1 MVVIHGS
8 WLAGEWLLWGEE
20 TPEVGRGVRGDSD
33 KTPADPHGIRAP
45 HPHVADEP
53 KPWGCDRDALAKALA
68 AFETG
73 GAAARVVT
81 DGQIRIAWL
90 PATDRHILSSRHWLR
105 RSGPERSAPVPRR
118 VWALPLQ
125 VHELFLVLGATAEGR
140 RLAPGV
146 MAGSD
151 VGAWSDL
158 FRMAGAVVA
167 RRQVLPGLRE
177 FDAGPA
183 SAPHGTPETAD
194 DTGTVAAVLA
204 DTGYESRWQPA
215 FARGEVRRFDALVAR
230 LPGAAACLTADA
242 ATPPRGDALR
252 TGAAAF
258 FDEAVDRLV
267 RLAAVTTLSR
277 AHADR
282 GRSFSAHDAWVASLR
297 GDTRTIRWESRAE
310 IAALAEEVARWRRPV
325 DLESRSP
332 LHLCFELQE
341 PERENALWSLRYR
354 VEGLPQSDPAGE
366 GEERVDWE
374 QAWHD
379 NRLDAAGREG
389 LLTALGQAA
398 LITPSVA
405 TGHAGETGTTLTT
418 DHAHHFMR
426 NDAPMLQ
433 AAGFSVRLPAWWQGG
448 ASHIQV
454 VARVAAEGAPV
465 AGSFT
470 LASLV
475 DVDWQIAIG
484 GEPVTAEDLARLAE
498 AGDALVRFHNRW
510 IEINRGQVNEA
521 LRLWQKQVREAR
533 AANDIIRMMLGIDR
547 DAHGLAVAGV
557 EAEGWLGQLMRRLNG
572 ETALEPL
579 PPPAGFCGTL
589 RPYQERGYAW
599 LAFLRQWGLGACL
612 ADDMGLGKTIQALAL
627 IARERERGER
637 RPVLLVCPTSVLT
650 NWAREAARFVPDVPV
665 HVHHGASR
673 SVSGTFAEE
682 AAAAGI
688 VVTSYN
694 LLYRDYGSIRQT
706 AWAGII
712 LDEAQN
718 IKNPDTRQAQ
728 AARALQAD
736 YRIALT
742 GTPVENQVG
751 DLWSIMDF
759 LNPGLLGARTAFRE
773 TFALPIKTG
782 IDLTARDRLR
792 QMTAPFVL
800 RRLKTDRDIIRD
812 LPEKREASV
821 YCTLTREQAALYQG
835 VLDELSAALK
845 NGATGIGRCGLVLA
859 SITRLKQ
866 VCNHPAHF
874 LGEDGDLGGRSGKL
888 DRLREMIEEV
898 VAAGDAALVFTQ
910 YATMGA
916 LLQRHLQQEFGCFVP
931 FLHGG
936 TTRAQRDAQV
946 AAFQAHAGA
955 AVFVLSLKAGGT
967 GLNLTRANHVFHFD
981 RWWNPAVEN
990 QATDRAFRIGQTRD
1004 VMVHKFVCG
1013 GTIEDRIEA
1022 MIREKTALADDLV
1035 VSGDTWLTELNDTDL
1050 RDVLSLSQD
1059 AVGEWAP

>member
-1 MVVIHGS
+1 MEMPLAEADKNGHNRREMVVLHGS

-20 TPEVGRGVRGDSD
+20 TSEVGGGHRGDGER
-33 KTPADPHGIRAP
+33 TPADDPR
-45 HPHVADEP
+45 VAGEP
-53 KPWGCDRDALAKALA
+53 ELWGCDPDALARALA
-68 AFETG
+68 AFESG
-73 GAAARVVT
+73 GAAERVVSDARIGLARLPAN
-81 DGQIRIAWL
+81 DGRIA
-90 PATDRHILSSRHWLR
+90 SSRHWLR
-105 RSGPERSAPVPRR
+105 RGSPQPSVVTLRR
-118 VWALPLQ
+118 VWALPLR
-125 VHELFLVLGATAEGR
+125 VNELFLVLGATTEGR

-146 MAGSD
+146 MAGND

-167 RRQVLPGLRE
+167 RRQVLPGVRAIGDVSMPCE
-177 FDAGPA
+177 TSMAG
-183 SAPHGTPETAD
+183 G
-194 DTGTVAAVLA
+194 VLP
-204 DTGYESRWQPA
+204 DTGYESRWEPA
-215 FARGEVRRFDALVAR
+215 LDRAEVRRFAALAAG
-230 LPGAAACLTADA
+230 LPGVALCLSPEGGASW
-242 ATPPRGDALR
+242 PCCGDDR
-252 TGAAAF
+252 QTGAAAF

-267 RLAAVTTLSR
+267 RLASVTTLSR
-277 AHADR
+277 AHAER
-282 GRSFSAHDAWVASLR
+282 GRTFSAHDAWGASLR

-332 LHLCFELQE
+332 LHLCFELE
-341 PERENALWSLRYR
+341 DPKEESAPWMLRYR
-354 VEGLPQSDPAGE
+354 VEGLGPT
-366 GEERVDWE
+366 EEDGRVDWE

-379 NRLDAAGREG
+379 SRVDVAGREG

-398 LITPSVA
+398 LIAPIVA
-405 TGHAGETGTTLTT
+405 TGGAGVKGALLTT
-418 DHAHHFMR
+418 DQAHRFMR
-426 NDAPMLQ
+426 NDAPLLQ
-433 AAGFSVRLPAWWQGG
+433 AAGFDVRLPSWWQGD

-454 VARVAAEGAPV
+454 IARVTAEGTPV

-484 GEPVTAEDLARLAE
+484 GEPVTAVELARLAE
-498 AGDALVRFHNRW
+498 TGHALVRFRDRW
-510 IEINRGQVNEA
+510 VEINHGQINEA
-521 LRLWQKQVREAR
+521 LKLWKKQMREVR
-533 AANDIIRMMLGIDR
+533 AANDIIRMMLGVDS

-557 EAEGWLGQLMRRLNG
+557 EAGGWLGQLMRRLRG

-627 IARERERGER
+627 IAREREQGER

-650 NWAREAARFVPDVPV
+650 NWAREAARFVPTVPV
-665 HVHHGASR
+665 HVHHGAGR

-694 LLYRDYGSIRQT
+694 LLYRDYASIRQV
-706 AWAGII
+706 AWAGLI

-792 QMTAPFVL
+792 QTTAPFVL

-821 YCTLTREQAALYQG
+821 YCTLTREQASLYQG
-835 VLDELSAALK
+835 VLDELGASLK
-845 NGATGIGRCGLVLA
+845 NGAAGISRRGLVLA

-874 LGEDGDLGGRSGKL
+874 LGEDGELGGRSGKL
-888 DRLREMIEEV
+888 DRLREMVEEV
-898 VAAGDAALVFTQ
+898 VAAGEGALVFTQ
-910 YATMGA
+910 YAAMGK

-936 TTRAQRDAQV
+936 TPRAERDAQV

-955 AVFVLSLKAGGT
+955 AVFVLSLKAGGI
-967 GLNLTRANHVFHFD
+967 GINLTRANHVFHFD

-990 QATDRAFRIGQTRD
+990 QATDRAFRIGQTRN

-1013 GTIEDRIEA
+1013 GTLEDRIEA
-1022 MIREKTALADDLV
+1022 MIREKSALADDLV
-1035 VSGDTWLTELNDTDL
+1035 ASGESWLTELNDTDL
-1050 RDVLSLSQD
+1050 RDALALAQD
-1059 AVGEWAP
+1059 AVGEWTP

>member
-1 MVVIHGS
+1 MEMPLAEAGKNGHNSPTMVVLHGS
-8 WLAGEWLLWGEE
+8 WLADEWLLWGEE
-20 TPEVGRGVRGDSD
+20 TSEVGGGLRGDCD
-33 KTPADPHGIRAP
+33 HTPAGDPCVPGAP
-45 HPHVADEP
+45 E
-53 KPWGCDRDALAKALA
+53 PWGCDREALSRALA
-68 AFETG
+68 AFESG
-73 GAAARVVT
+73 GAAERAVSDARIYFARLPANA
-81 DGQIRIAWL
+81 GRIA
-90 PATDRHILSSRHWLR
+90 SSRQWLR
-105 RSGPERSAPVPRR
+105 RGSAGASVLTLRR

-125 VHELFLVLGATAEGR
+125 VNELFLVLGATSEGR

-146 MAGSD
+146 MAGND
-151 VGAWSDL
+151 MGAWSDL
-158 FRMAGAVVA
+158 FRLAGAVVA
-167 RRQVLPGLRE
+167 RRQVLPGVRAAG
-177 FDAGPA
+177 DAPD
-183 SAPHGTPETAD
+183 PCETPMP
-194 DTGTVAAVLA
+194 GGVLP
-204 DTGYESRWQPA
+204 DTGYESRWEPA
-215 FARGEVRRFDALVAR
+215 LDRAEVRRFTVLAAC
-230 LPGAAACLTADA
+230 LPGAALALSSDGASAPHSGDPLQA
-242 ATPPRGDALR
+242 A
-252 TGAAAF
+252 AAAF
-258 FDEAVDRLV
+258 FDEVVDRLV
-267 RLAAVTTLSR
+267 RLASVTTLSR
-277 AHADR
+277 AHAER
-282 GRSFSAHDAWVASLR
+282 GRTFSAHDAWGASLR
-297 GDTRTIRWESRAE
+297 GDTRAIRWESPVE
-310 IAALAEEVARWRRPV
+310 IASLAEEIARWRRSV

-332 LHLCFELQE
+332 LHLCFELE
-341 PERENALWSLRYR
+341 DPPGESAPWRLRYR
-354 VEGLPQSDPAGE
+354 VEGLGQTDEDP
-366 GEERVDWE
+366 RTDWE

-379 NRLDAAGREG
+379 NRVDAAGRES
-389 LLTALGQAA
+389 LLMALGQAA
-398 LITPSVA
+398 LIAPIVDA
-405 TGHAGETGTTLTT
+405 GDGGVTGATLTT
-418 DHAHHFMR
+418 DQAHRFMR
-426 NDAPMLQ
+426 SDAPLLQ
-433 AAGFSVRLPAWWQGG
+433 AAGFGVRLPPWWQGA

-454 VARVAAEGAPV
+454 LARVTAEGSPV

-484 GEPVTAEDLARLAE
+484 GEPVTAVELARLAE
-498 AGDALVRFHNRW
+498 AGHALVRFRDRW
-510 IEINRGQVNEA
+510 VEVNHGQVNEA
-521 LRLWQKQVREAR
+521 LKLWRRQMREAR
-533 AANDIIRMMLGIDR
+533 AANDIIRMMLGIDG

-557 EAEGWLGQLMRRLNG
+557 EAGGWLGQLIRRLRG

-627 IARERERGER
+627 IAREREQGER

-650 NWAREAARFVPDVPV
+650 NWAREAARFIPAVPV
-665 HVHHGASR
+665 HVHHGAGR

-688 VVTSYN
+688 VVTSYT
-694 LLYRDYGSIRQT
+694 LLHRDYASIRQV
-706 AWAGII
+706 AWAGLI

-759 LNPGLLGARTAFRE
+759 LNPGLLGARAAFRE

-792 QMTAPFVL
+792 QTTAPFVL

-821 YCTLTREQAALYQG
+821 YCTLTREQASLYQG
-835 VLDELSAALK
+835 VLDELGAALK
-845 NGATGIGRCGLVLA
+845 NGASGISRRGLVLA

-874 LGEDGDLGGRSGKL
+874 LGEDGELGGRSGKL
-888 DRLREMIEEV
+888 DRLREMLEEV
-898 VAAGDAALVFTQ
+898 VAAGEGALVFTQ
-910 YATMGA
+910 YAAMGT
-916 LLQRHLQQEFGCFVP
+916 LLQRHLQQAFGCFVP

-936 TTRAQRDAQV
+936 TPRAERDAQV

-967 GLNLTRANHVFHFD
+967 GINLTRANHVFHFD

-1004 VMVHKFVCG
+1004 VMVHKLVCG
-1013 GTIEDRIEA
+1013 GTLEDRIEA

-1035 VSGDTWLTELNDTDL
+1035 ASGESWLTELNDTDL
-1050 RDVLSLSQD
+1050 RDALALAQD
-1059 AVGEWAP
+1059 AVGEWTP